1 MNTEHYKFS
10 LIPLPYDYNALE
22 PYIDEET
29 MHYHHDKHLKTYV
42 DNLNSVLKNCP
53 SLQRLP
59 LKALVKRN
67 FCVDA
72 KTQTAI
78 TNNAGGVY
86 NHNFYFY
93 IMTPNSTK
101 EPLGKLRNAIE
112 RDFCSFENFK
122 EKFKTAALERFG
134 SGYAWLVSTN
144 NGKLKII
151 STANQDTPLKL
162 DFCPIIP
169 IDVWEH
175 AYYLKYKNL
184 RGDYIDNWFNVVD
197 WKKAENNYLSVF
209 RRSNLD

>member
-1 MNTEHYKFS
+1 MNTERYKFS
-10 LIPLPYDYNALE
+10 LLPLPYDYNALE

-42 DNLNSVLKNCP
+42 DNLNSVLKDCP

-59 LKALVKRN
+59 LKTLLKRN
-67 FCVDA
+67 LCVNA

-86 NHNFYFY
+86 NHNLYFY
-93 IMTPNSTK
+93 MMTPNSTK
-101 EPLGKLRNAIE
+101 EPLGNLKTAIE
-112 RDFCSFENFK
+112 RDFCSFEKFK

-134 SGYAWLVSTN
+134 SGYAWLVATSS
-144 NGKLKII
+144 GRLKII

-162 DFCPIIP
+162 DLYPIIP

-184 RGDYIDNWFNVVD
+184 RGDYIDSWFNVVD
-197 WKKAENNYLSVF
+197 WKKAENNYLSIF
-209 RRSNLD
+209 RRSNLG